1 MKSGRD
7 DYDQSLLDSLEKK
20 YQLFLDSPNGE
31 INVFLVLNKM
41 EDDKSEISS
50 KNLNHLNMNM
60 NMNMN
65 MGMGMGMG
73 YSKSSPLSNNILQPN
88 RSYKNLPSKGY
99 DNSLS
104 SHSHDLING
113 NLI

>member
-41 EDDKSEISS
+41 DDENSEISS
-50 KNLNHLNMNM
+50 KNLNNMN
-60 NMNMN
+60 
-65 MGMGMGMG
+65 
-73 YSKSSPLSNNILQPN
+73 YSKSSPLNNNILQPN
-88 RSYKNLPSKGY
+88 RSYRNLPKNNY
-99 DNSLS
+99 AD
-104 SHSHDLING
+104 HDMINNNHN

>member
-1 MKSGRD
+1 MKSGRE

-31 INVFLVLNKM
+31 INVFLVLNKT
-41 EDDKSEISS
+41 EEDKSEISS
-50 KNLNHLNMNM
+50 KNLNHMSMNM

-65 MGMGMGMG
+65 
-73 YSKSSPLSNNILQPN
+73 YSKSSPLSSNILQPN
-88 RSYKNLPSKGY
+88 RSYKNMPKNY
-99 DNSLS
+99 DNSSLN
-104 SHSHDLING
+104 HSHDLMNS